1 MNLASPLPH
10 KKARIE
16 IIPLIDI
23 MFFLLASFMM
33 VSISQ
38 VTLKGMKV
46 DLPPG
51 KSGEK
56 QSKKDYVSL
65 SVDKK
70 GQYYFDKIPIT
81 LEEIQPRLLK
91 IYQVTPDAK
100 IFIRGD
106 IEAVHGNVTRM
117 LDQIRSSG
125 FTKLSFEIKS
135 QSGVGVPGPGAPG
148 N

>member
-1 MNLASPLPH
+1 MNVASPIPH

-33 VSISQ
+33 VSLSQ
-38 VTLKGMKV
+38 TTMKGMKV
-46 DLPPG
+46 ALPVG
-51 KSGEK
+51 ASGQT

-65 SVDKK
+65 SVDKD
-70 GQYYFDKIPIT
+70 GYTYFDKEKIP
-81 LEEIQPRLLK
+81 LEEVLPRLRR
-91 IYQVTPDAK
+91 IYLTNPEAK

-106 IEAVHGNVTRM
+106 REAVHGNVTRV

-125 FTKLSFEIKS
+125 FSKISFEIKS
-135 QSGVGVPGPGAPG
+135 QASAGVPGAAK
-148 N
+148 

>member
-1 MNLASPLPH
+1 MQVSSPIP
-10 KKARIE
+10 KKHARIE

-33 VSISQ
+33 VSLSQ
-38 VTLKGMKV
+38 VRMKGWKV
-46 DLPPG
+46 DLPEG
-51 KSGEK
+51 KSGEV
-56 QSKKDYVSL
+56 QNKKDYVSL
-65 SVDKK
+65 SVDKD
-70 GQYYFDKIPIT
+70 GLYYFDKEQIK
-81 LEEIQPRLLK
+81 LEEILPKLQ
-91 IYQVTPDAK
+91 QVYRTNPEAK

-106 IEAVHGNVTRM
+106 REAVHGNVTRM

-135 QSGVGVPGPGAPG
+135 RVGKGVGPS